1 MPPKKT
7 PSHAAPRQQK
17 SKTKSKVK
25 TRSKSK
31 TKVKAESK
39 SKTNV
44 KDKAKMKTRSKSKSK
59 TKTTPKHSHQR
70 GSSGPPTVAAVP
82 SSKAAAA
89 LDLDSSA
96 PAAAPAAPAAP
107 GDLLQNAVIH
117 NRFRVDQPIGS
128 GSFGQIRLG
137 TDLDNGRPVAIK
149 VAPFG
154 DDQLNTE
161 TEIYLEL
168 RENPGFAQLL
178 FGGAVGRLE
187 CIVVERFSR
196 DLAKLLKQ
204 SPGHRLQLR
213 TVLIFGVQAI
223 ERLRDLHNIHHIY
236 RDIKP
241 ENFMLG
247 LDDQTVKLID
257 FGLAERLFDHTGVHK
272 PEGLTYEVIGTERYM
287 SVNGHDGRQQS
298 RRDDLESLGYLFLH
312 LLSGRQP
319 WEEVAC
325 DNFEQRNDL
334 IADMKR
340 CTPPSLLF
348 KEFPAVFAE
357 YLQYARS
364 LSFAQ
369 KPDYEMLRTAFVQ
382 FFRLTFKDQKM
393 LFDWSHLKG

>member
-1 MPPKKT
+1 MSFLLYNQLKFARPAQVTLFCSHFSNFPKPTRKFTARMPPKKT

-39 SKTNV
+39 SKTKV
-44 KDKAKMKTRSKSKSK
+44 KDKANVKTRSKSKSKTKTK

-70 GSSGPPTVAAVP
+70 GTSGPPTVAAVP

-89 LDLDSSA
+89 LTLT
-96 PAAAPAAPAAP
+96 PAVAGPSRPVHLKKAAVVAVATAGTAAPAAP

-204 SPGHRLQLR
+204 SPGHRLLLR

-236 RDIKP
+236 R
-241 ENFMLG
+241 
-247 LDDQTVKLID
+247 
-257 FGLAERLFDHTGVHK
+257 
-272 PEGLTYEVIGTERYM
+272 
-287 SVNGHDGRQQS
+287 
-298 RRDDLESLGYLFLH
+298 
-312 LLSGRQP
+312 
-319 WEEVAC
+319 
-325 DNFEQRNDL
+325 
-334 IADMKR
+334 
-340 CTPPSLLF
+340 
-348 KEFPAVFAE
+348 
-357 YLQYARS
+357 
-364 LSFAQ
+364 
-369 KPDYEMLRTAFVQ
+369 
-382 FFRLTFKDQKM
+382 
-393 LFDWSHLKG
+393 

>member
-39 SKTNV
+39 SKINV
-44 KDKAKMKTRSKSKSK
+44 KDKAKVKTRSKSKTK

-89 LDLDSSA
+89 LTLT
-96 PAAAPAAPAAP
+96 PAVAGPSRPVHLKKAAVVAVATAGTAAP

-196 DLAKLLKQ
+196 DLVKLLKQ

-236 RDIKP
+236 R
-241 ENFMLG
+241 
-247 LDDQTVKLID
+247 
-257 FGLAERLFDHTGVHK
+257 
-272 PEGLTYEVIGTERYM
+272 
-287 SVNGHDGRQQS
+287 
-298 RRDDLESLGYLFLH
+298 
-312 LLSGRQP
+312 
-319 WEEVAC
+319 
-325 DNFEQRNDL
+325 
-334 IADMKR
+334 
-340 CTPPSLLF
+340 
-348 KEFPAVFAE
+348 
-357 YLQYARS
+357 
-364 LSFAQ
+364 
-369 KPDYEMLRTAFVQ
+369 
-382 FFRLTFKDQKM
+382 
-393 LFDWSHLKG
+393 